1 MDDNIIDIYY
11 QRKKDN
17 VTEYAQILMKNALD
31 KKYMNIKIFQEIVE
45 KYMDDD
51 VGNNIKTTYKVSKFL
66 HDNEIT
72 YLKLRKII
80 NYTINFIDNDKVVSD
95 IYENKDYIILIS
107 KIILFSLDINT
118 KTNILENPKIRYT
131 TIVDEILENNTKI
144 YDDEFKNQIKNVQ
157 LELEEK
163 IKENIS
169 DDKKFFNRIR
179 DDKFNLSFS
188 EIQPNFYNVRL
199 NYKMKSL
206 EKYLPSEVKEQ
217 IIAKK
222 VDFDFTIIIAEMLT
236 IFIIKLLLIE
246 KKLPIFFIKL
256 PEDFIENEE
265 LLEELIKK
273 LNNPEAK
280 IKICLNIDYKSSL
293 KNKEVIE
300 NLKKLGFKIAI
311 YDMNKI
317 NHNTYLFKNT
327 VDYLFL
333 NEQLKNNSNDTIDF
347 CNNNNLTF
355 FEDSLESS
363 EYVSENY
370 LLKH

>member
-1 MDDNIIDIYY
+1 MEDNIIDIYY

-17 VTEYAQILMKNALD
+17 VTEYAQVLMKNALD

-51 VGNNIKTTYKVSKFL
+51 VGNNVKITYKVNKFL

-95 IYENKDYIILIS
+95 INENKDYIILIS

-118 KTNILENPKIRYT
+118 MTNILENPKVRHKI
-131 TIVDEILENNTKI
+131 IVDKILEGNIKV
-144 YDDEFKNQIKNVQ
+144 YDNEFKDQIKKVQ

-163 IKENIS
+163 MKENIT
-169 DDKKFFNRIR
+169 DDKKFFNRISN
-179 DDKFNLSFS
+179 DKFNLSFS
-188 EIQPNFYNVRL
+188 EIQPGYYNIRL
-199 NYKMKSL
+199 NYEMKAL
-206 EKYLPSEVKEQ
+206 KKYLPSEIKEQ
-217 IIAKK
+217 IITKK
-222 VDFDFTIIIAEMLT
+222 LNFDFTIIIAELLT
-236 IFIIKLLLIE
+236 ILILKLLLIE
-246 KKLPIFFIKL
+246 KKNPIFFVKL
-256 PEDFIENEE
+256 PEDFIENIDFLDEFIE
-265 LLEELIKK
+265 K
-273 LNNPEAK
+273 LNNPK
-280 IKICLNIDYKSSL
+280 IKTKICLNIDYKSSL
-293 KNKEVIE
+293 KNREVIE
-300 NLKKLGFKIAI
+300 RLKRVGFKLAI

-333 NEQLKNNSNDTIDF
+333 NEQLKNNSVDTIDF

-355 FEDSLESS
+355 FEDSLESK

-370 LLKH
+370 LLKR

>member
-1 MDDNIIDIYY
+1 MEDNIIDIYY

-17 VTEYAQILMKNALD
+17 VTEYAKILIKNALD
-31 KKYMNIKIFQEIVE
+31 KKYMNVKLFQEIVE

-51 VGNNIKTTYKVSKFL
+51 VGNNIKTTYKVNKFL
-66 HDNEIT
+66 HDNNII

-95 IYENKDYIILIS
+95 INENNDYIILIS

-118 KTNILENPKIRYT
+118 KTNILENPKVRHST
-131 TIVDEILENNTKI
+131 VVDKILESNTKI
-144 YDDEFKNQIKNVQ
+144 YDNEFKDQIKKVQ
-157 LELEEK
+157 LELDEK

-169 DDKKFFNRIR
+169 DDKKFFKRVNN
-179 DDKFNLSFS
+179 DKFNLSFG
-188 EIQPNFYNVRL
+188 EIQPDFYNVKL
-199 NYKMKSL
+199 NYEIKFLK
-206 EKYLPSEVKEQ
+206 KYLPNDINEQ
-217 IIAKK
+217 VINRKLN
-222 VDFDFTIIIAEMLT
+222 FDFTVIIAELLT
-236 IFIIKLLLIE
+236 IFILKLLLTE
-246 KKLPIFFIKL
+246 KKKLLFFIQL
-256 PEDFIENEE
+256 PEDFVENIDYLDE
-265 LLEELIKK
+265 LKQK
-273 LNNPEAK
+273 LANPKVKER
-280 IKICLNIDYKSSL
+280 ICLNIDYKSSL

-300 NLKKLGFKIAI
+300 NLKILGFKIAI

-333 NEQLKNNSNDTIDF
+333 NSKLKNNSDDTIDF

-355 FEDSLESS
+355 FDNILESK
-363 EYVSENY
+363 ENVSENY